1 MARSAR
7 FAIAWTLLGI
17 VGAGVVAADV
27 MTVTRDA
34 SAGVV
39 CSSTPPP
46 VDPIET
52 ALRFLTTAVEGR
64 QLASSYR
71 LATPAFLHGADCR
84 HWVRRKGPVQHFRK
98 IDWSRSSYNIVARG
112 DGQIV
117 LRVYLY
123 PPKLGAPPE
132 VFLMELRQPEG
143 GEVWRVGFWE
153 RTTFQPGEL
162 EKQMGASSGPALWS

>member
-7 FAIAWTLLGI
+7 FAIAWTLLGL
-17 VGAGVVAADV
+17 VGAGTVVANV
-27 MTVTRDA
+27 MTFTRDA

-39 CSSTPPP
+39 CSSAPAP

-52 ALRFLTTAVEGR
+52 ALRFLATAVEGR

-71 LATPAFLHGADCR
+71 LATPAFLHGTDCTQ
-84 HWVRRKGPVQHFRK
+84 WVRKKGPVQHFRA
-98 IDWSRSSYNIVARG
+98 IDWSRSSYTIVARG
-112 DGQIV
+112 DGQVV

-123 PPKLGAPPE
+123 PPKAGAPPQ

-143 GEVWRVGFWE
+143 GTEWRVGFWE
-153 RTTFQPGEL
+153 RTAFQPGEL
-162 EKQMGASSGPALWS
+162 EQQLSRGPAL

>member
-1 MARSAR
+1 MGRSAR

-17 VGAGVVAADV
+17 IGAGAVVANV
-27 MTVTRDA
+27 MTFTRDA

-39 CSSTPPP
+39 CSSAPPP

-52 ALRFLTTAVEGR
+52 ALRFLATAVEGR
-64 QLASSYR
+64 QLATSYR
-71 LATPAFLHGADCR
+71 LATPALLHGTDCT
-84 HWVRRKGPVQHFRK
+84 HWVRLKGPLQHFHG

-123 PPKLGAPPE
+123 RAKEGAPPE

-143 GEVWRVGFWE
+143 GQVWPVGFWE
-153 RTTFQPGEL
+153 RTTFEPGEL
-162 EKQMGASSGPALWS
+162 AKQMGANSGPAL